1 MRGPRHGN
9 GRPHLIGRKNTNPL
23 RAIVATEHDECGARI
38 EVLECGHKQR
48 QRQDMIGPTNAYRRR
63 CRHCAP
69 HDGSGAG
76 RKEEP

>member
-23 RAIVATEHDECGARI
+23 RKIVSTEFDQHDRRI
-38 EVLECGHKQR
+38 EVLECGHKQP

-63 CRHCAP
+63 CAP
-69 HDGSGAG
+69 CGKGKSA
-76 RKEEP
+76 